1 MGNACDGNP
10 IASQSLSVQAA
21 HKLKKSVADLCL
33 HISVDGVDADVKFG
47 YEAIRDGW
55 TMLTSDPN
63 IRRRSIKVAPWSSSA
78 GLALRGVRDTE
89 HVLRAPPGERRAAC
103 LLAGG
108 RRGAAHTLCL
118 TDSSL
123 WSPRQSP
130 RPQTGSGS

>member
-55 TMLTSDPN
+55 AMLTSDPN
-63 IRRRSIKVAPWSSSA
+63 IRRRSKGRTMVKLCWIGPA
-78 GLALRGVRDTE
+78 RG
-89 HVLRAPPGERRAAC
+89 P
-103 LLAGG
+103 
-108 RRGAAHTLCL
+108 
-118 TDSSL
+118 
-123 WSPRQSP
+123 
-130 RPQTGSGS
+130 

>member
-63 IRRRSIKVAPWSSSA
+63 IRRRSKGRTMVKLCWI
-78 GLALRGVRDTE
+78 GLARG
-89 HVLRAPPGERRAAC
+89 P
-103 LLAGG
+103 
-108 RRGAAHTLCL
+108 
-118 TDSSL
+118 
-123 WSPRQSP
+123 
-130 RPQTGSGS
+130 

>member
-1 MGNACDGNP
+1 MGNACDGKP

-63 IRRRSIKVAPWSSSA
+63 IEKAQYQGRTMVKVCCI
-78 GLALRGVRDTE
+78 DTDNYW
-89 HVLRAPPGERRAAC
+89 VLRRPVLYSIAA
-103 LLAGG
+103 
-108 RRGAAHTLCL
+108 
-118 TDSSL
+118 
-123 WSPRQSP
+123 P
-130 RPQTGSGS
+130 RPSRATAR